1 MPNFKQSKEG
11 LLPVNWQI
19 VKLGEVCLLKT
30 ETVIP
35 SDNPEVRYVGL
46 EHLESDNPYLTNWGT
61 ASEVKSIKYK
71 FSVNDILYGKLRPE
85 LDKAVIA
92 EFEGICSQEILVI
105 ECGNLIVPQFLVY
118 LLHTRNFLNYAIQTA
133 RGVSLPRTSWTSLV
147 SFEFPLPPLSV
158 QGAIAQILQAVYA
171 AKEVCVEERELERER
186 KAALM
191 QDFFS
196 LDTNNETY
204 PTKKINRILLASLE
218 KNNEIVKVLNT
229 CDTQIKLLGQEAA
242 LLDELRFTMTE
253 QLMTG
258 QLSVQPLLEKIF
270 NE

>member
-1 MPNFKQSKEG
+1 MLKFKQSKEG
-11 LLPVNWQI
+11 LLPTNWQI
-19 VKLGEVCLLKT
+19 VELGEVCLLKT

-46 EHLESDNPYLTNWGT
+46 EHLEPGNPYLTNWET

-105 ECGNLIVPQFLVY
+105 KCGDLIVPQFLVY
-118 LLHTRNFLNYAIQTA
+118 LLHTQNFLNYAIQTV

-158 QGAIAQILQAVYA
+158 QRAITQILQAVYA

-196 LDTNNETY
+196 PDTNNKPY
-204 PTKKINRILLASLE
+204 QSRKINRTLMASLE
-218 KNNEIVKVLNT
+218 KDNGIVEVLNT
-229 CDTQIKLLGQEAA
+229 CDIQIKLLGREAA
-242 LLDELRFTMTE
+242 LLDELRLTMTE
-253 QLMTG
+253 ELMTG